1 MSSSE
6 DQLNFANRTTNSEF
20 HKRLL
25 ATQKASHEQQLEDS
39 LFNEFAVENDEEEMR
54 KKVAILQQQVERME
68 GYVADLEEKLKD
80 RKERRQKEANLTNMT
95 PEQRAQYVMEEEERD
110 ISDIPDLDVIFEY
123 MLLLGSSTTTDTN
136 DLSQADFLKP
146 DAQLREEAISDPDVV
161 RQTDYSFVKFTR
173 AKNIL
178 ETRTDSLDDIRHC
191 ELSGSS
197 FSQEFTVSFDVLEAT
212 MTMCN
217 LNFEVGIRMK
227 MDIGPLL
234 QKIKDTCN
242 ILGFFQVLVHYA
254 RLTDQRRVLFEKLKR
269 SFENTDITVEALS
282 DSRLQF
288 QGKREDSMALVLN
301 WKIVMHNMNRDSLDA
316 NIRDHVQLQL
326 NMDAITP
333 SSCIV

>member
-54 KKVAILQQQVERME
+54 KKIAILQQQVDRME

-178 ETRTDSLDDIRHC
+178 ETRADSL
-191 ELSGSS
+191 GS
-197 FSQEFTVSFDVLEAT
+197 
-212 MTMCN
+212 
-217 LNFEVGIRMK
+217 R
-227 MDIGPLL
+227 
-234 QKIKDTCN
+234 IK
-242 ILGFFQVLVHYA
+242 
-254 RLTDQRRVLFEKLKR
+254 E
-269 SFENTDITVEALS
+269 E
-282 DSRLQF
+282 
-288 QGKREDSMALVLN
+288 
-301 WKIVMHNMNRDSLDA
+301 DSLDA

-333 SSCIV
+333 SSCTV